1 MYANGPVA
9 IQKAGKCGD
18 LSGHGLTSTKA
29 RR

>member
-9 IQKAGKCGD
+9 IQKAGKCVD